1 MKDVAF
7 MGPSST
13 KGATIARRRRPA
25 MKVIVFQCPWGTWST
40 NRMPR
45 EQRPRSR
52 TMAVLV
58 EVSSINTSRA
68 GSNMPCSRIQS
79 RRARTTSARCC
90 SAAHR
95 LFFEA
100 DIMPLEEPPH
110 RAAAAGDPTFAHY
123 HNDLIQRQIRL
134 LGDQPQQNVR
144 VRLQRRDAAPARL
157 GRNASGLV

>member
-25 MKVIVFQCPWGTWST
+25 MKVIVFQCPYGTWSV

-45 EQRPRSR
+45 GQRPRSR

-58 EVSSINTSRA
+58 EVSSINTSLP
-68 GSNMPCSRIQS
+68 GSNMPCSRIQH

-90 SAAHR
+90 SAAYR

-100 DIMPLEEPPH
+100 DIVPHEEPPH
-110 RAAAAGDPTFAHY
+110 RAAAAGNPTFAHY
-123 HNDLIQRQIRL
+123 RNDLIQRQIRL
-134 LGDQPQQNVR
+134 FSNQPQQNGR
-144 VRLQRRDAAPARL
+144 VCLQRRDAAPARL
-157 GRNASGLV
+157 GRNASGFV